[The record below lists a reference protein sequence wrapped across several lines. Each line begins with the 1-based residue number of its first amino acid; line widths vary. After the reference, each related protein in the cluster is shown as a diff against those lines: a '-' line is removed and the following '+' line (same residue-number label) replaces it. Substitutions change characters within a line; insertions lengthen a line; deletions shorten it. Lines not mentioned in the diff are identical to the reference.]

1 MRQDGPPDLQ
11 VLAQCRAGL
20 SPLKCRTL
28 RHGAAS
34 PADPVVYCCAARGG
48 WYVHRTD
55 SRWKMARL
63 YHADLAELAWARY
76 DKVMALA
83 SVLGTDGQRP
93 GAGAEEQLDNRP
105 NPRARE
111 AYAFFQ
117 HGAAELR
124 GGLSMAGGV

>member
-28 RHGAAS
+28 RHGAAC

-55 SRWKMARL
+55 SRWGRVARPT
-63 YHADLAELAWARY
+63 
-76 DKVMALA
+76 V
-83 SVLGTDGQRP
+83 P
-93 GAGAEEQLDNRP
+93 G
-105 NPRARE
+105 PRGV
-111 AYAFFQ
+111 
-117 HGAAELR
+117 GAAGWL
-124 GGLSMAGGV
+124 LSGPLPPRLPVAW